1 MYLSPFVTSYFVT
14 VKIKAQNQNF
24 AISNYFM
31 IYNTFTYLMDCFIIP
46 PNELIANVI
55 FPCLVYNII
64 NVKVVYPG
72 KMTNET
78 TELLTLQQLCP

>member
-1 MYLSPFVTSYFVT
+1 VT

-24 AISNYFM
+24 ANSNYFL
-31 IYNTFTYLMDCFIIP
+31 IYNTFTYFIDCFKIP

-72 KMTNET
+72 RMKNET
-78 TELLTLQQLCP
+78 TGLLALQQLCP